1 MGLSLNLWQEVDKP
15 KSLLLRFA
23 TNPKTPAKK
32 LVGVFCFYF
41 FIYISMNVKMNLQVI
56 SAMTSSDWF
65 WSINKSLV
73 KEIWFETTFY
83 LQYLLSNFNYFLE
96 KKSEN
101 MKIIDWE
108 NYFFRTAKDI
118 EDDTWLS
125 RYQQDRN
132 REKLEKLWV
141 IKTKLAWVPAK
152 TYFTIDTNKY
162 ISLFETSLQ
171 KTWKLDYKKL
181 ENKNSKNFET
191 YNKNINNKN
200 INNNSIV
207 NNTKSDDFE
216 NTNLSKDDFWEK
228 KELSKEKKREDIDLL
243 IQTLKNH
250 CSINNISYDK
260 TRDRQFWKH
269 IMDWKEFW
277 EFVQSIGQNRIEF
290 ALNILKASIKIN
302 YWKWICSWPMKIYQ
316 NYSDVYNR
324 TLLESKKKQEKSKV
338 AFIPWIYQD
347 DKN

>member
-1 MGLSLNLWQEVDKP
+1 
-15 KSLLLRFA
+15 
-23 TNPKTPAKK
+23 
-32 LVGVFCFYF
+32 
-41 FIYISMNVKMNLQVI
+41 MNVKMNLQVI

-191 YNKNINNKN
+191 YNNN
-200 INNNSIV
+200 INNNNI
-207 NNTKSDDFE
+207 NN
-216 NTNLSKDDFWEK
+216 NNINNNILSKDNIIYKPKNNFDYSFVNEFLNKEHPIIKYQIEKDWLEVYLWKQYEVVDKLIKDWFTLEQIQLTLLFIKQDDFWK
-228 KELSKEKKREDIDLL
+228 
-243 IQTLKNH
+243 
-250 CSINNISYDK
+250 NNILTIK
-260 TRDRQFWKH
+260 KLRQKNKDWVPYIVVILWKAKDF
-269 IMDWKEFW
+269 IEEK
-277 EFVQSIGQNRIEF
+277 QNRTYQKTF
-290 ALNILKASIKIN
+290 L
-302 YWKWICSWPMKIYQ
+302 YGDWQ
-316 NYSDVYNR
+316 NYVSN
-324 TLLESKKKQEKSKV
+324 
-338 AFIPWIYQD
+338 
-347 DKN
+347 